1 LQRRSGGGMV
11 CIPNLERKGVPV
23 DFHAPKI
30 LAPC

>member
-1 LQRRSGGGMV
+1 VRIPLGMGH
-11 CIPNLERKGVPV
+11 GVPV